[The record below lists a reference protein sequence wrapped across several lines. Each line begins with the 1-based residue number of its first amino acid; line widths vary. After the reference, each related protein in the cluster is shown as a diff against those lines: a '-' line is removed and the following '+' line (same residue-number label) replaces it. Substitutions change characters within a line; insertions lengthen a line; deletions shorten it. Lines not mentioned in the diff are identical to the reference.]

1 MDLEE
6 YRRRARTWLE
16 ANAQDGPDGRAGG
29 ASDPGGVAAAKE
41 FMAKLYDAGYSGI
54 TWPAEWGGQGLTQ
67 AEERAF
73 AAEAAAFTLPTYV
86 FSIGLGMCGPTLVDL
101 GTDAQRRRHLRPLLR
116 GEEIWCQL
124 FSEPAAGSD
133 VAALQTRAA
142 ATDGGWVVDG
152 QKVWTS
158 VAQHADWGLLLA
170 RTDPDVPK
178 HKGLTMFIVDM
189 HAPGVTVRPLR
200 DMTGRAH
207 FNEIF
212 FDGVHIPAENVVG
225 RVGDGWNCA
234 VTTLLHERLSIAGGV
249 GMGGQKDNPVAFE
262 ALRRTADTADPV
274 VRDRLVELHI
284 RSRALALFNQRLAQ
298 ETKAGIFPGARGS
311 AAKLLLAELTMFQA
325 DLATSLAG
333 PEAVAWIEDGPGDAS
348 PGGTG
353 NGEGPGVGTGDGA
366 GGDGGTAGGDG
377 GLAHAVSLAP
387 AMALG
392 GGTNEIMRNIVSER
406 VLNLPPE
413 PRTDKNVPFKELR
426 TSGEAPR

>member
-1 MDLEE
+1 MDLED
-6 YRRRARTWLE
+6 YRRRARVWLE
-16 ANAQDGPDGRAGG
+16 ANAPQARVEGTPDA
-29 ASDPGGVAAAKE
+29 GGVAAAKA
-41 FMAKLYDAGYSGI
+41 FMAELYDAGYSGI

-73 AAEAAAFTLPTYV
+73 AAEAARFTLPTYV

-101 GTDAQRRRHLRPLLR
+101 GTDEQRRRYVRPLLR

-124 FSEPAAGSD
+124 FSEPGAGSD
-133 VAALQTRAA
+133 VAALQTRAVP
-142 ATDGGWVVDG
+142 TDGGWVVDG

-158 VAQHADWGLLLA
+158 VAQNADWGLLLT
-170 RTDPDVPK
+170 RTDVDVPK

-212 FDGVHIPAENVVG
+212 FDGVHIPAENLVG
-225 RVGDGWNCA
+225 QVGGGWSCA

-249 GMGGQKDNPVAFE
+249 GMSGQKDNPVAFE
-262 ALRRTADTADPV
+262 ALRESADTGDPL
-274 VRDRLVELHI
+274 VRDQLVELYV
-284 RSRALALFNQRLAQ
+284 RSRALALFNQRLSQ

-311 AAKLLLAELTMFQA
+311 AAKLLLAELTLFQA
-325 DLATSLAG
+325 DLASSLAG
-333 PEAVAWIEDGPGDAS
+333 PEAVAHS
-348 PGGTG
+348 
-353 NGEGPGVGTGDGA
+353 GA
-366 GGDGGTAGGDG
+366 EGDGGAR
-377 GLAHAVSLAP
+377 LAHSLALAP

-392 GGTNEIMRNIVSER
+392 GGTNEIMRNIVGER

-413 PRTDKNVPFKELR
+413 PRTDKNVPFKDLK
-426 TSGEAPR
+426 TSGGPAS